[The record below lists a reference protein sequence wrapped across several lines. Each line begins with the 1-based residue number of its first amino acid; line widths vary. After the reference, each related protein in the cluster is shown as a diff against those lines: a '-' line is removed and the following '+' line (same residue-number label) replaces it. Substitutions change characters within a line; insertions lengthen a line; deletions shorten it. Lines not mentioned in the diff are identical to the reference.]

1 MAPLYALTMA
11 SYSDESKK
19 GRHLALSDTAYKHLK
34 DIAGD
39 ARLSLSET
47 LERLIRSTPVWEG
60 NVTLSDGAFSL
71 IEDYSLASSLSE
83 DDEGF

>member
-1 MAPLYALTMA
+1 MPN
-11 SYSDESKK
+11 YSDESKK
-19 GRHLALSDTAYKHLK
+19 GRHLALTDTAYKHLR

-39 ARLSLSET
+39 ARLSLSEA

-60 NVTLSDGAFSL
+60 NVTLSDGAFDL
-71 IEDYSLASSLSE
+71 IEDYATSLDANE

>member
-1 MAPLYALTMA
+1 MST
-11 SYSDESKK
+11 YSDESKK
-19 GRHLALSDTAYKHLK
+19 GRHLALTDTAYKHLK

-71 IEDYSLASSLSE
+71 IEDYATSTDATE

>member
-1 MAPLYALTMA
+1 MSTSP
-11 SYSDESKK
+11 DESKK

-71 IEDYSLASSLSE
+71 IEDYATSTATE